1 MNILT
6 KWVGGE
12 ELKKKLGEIT
22 RKIASFFRE
31 FTGFMCILIG
41 AIIGNIGVLKMFGAS
56 ICLMVS
62 GIMIIALGIMY
73 NLDDRR

>member
-1 MNILT
+1 M
-6 KWVGGE
+6 KE
-12 ELKKKLGEIT
+12 KLAMIGS
-22 RKIASFFRE
+22 KIASFFHN

-41 AIIGNIGVLKMFGAS
+41 AIIGNIGVAKVFGTS

-62 GIMIIALGIMY
+62 GVMIIALGIMY

>member
-1 MNILT
+1 MDG
-6 KWVGGE
+6 KRGE
-12 ELKKKLGEIT
+12 KMKKKLGEIA

-41 AIIGNIGVLKMFGAS
+41 VIIGNIGVLKMFGAGV
-56 ICLMVS
+56 CLMVS
-62 GIMIIALGIMY
+62 GVMIIALGIMY